1 MPCNDRVF
9 ALASFGI
16 QPGVNVASKLIGHQV
31 EKNRPLTNDFLGSL
45 SILSL
50 FPLAGVTMWPVSTRF
65 RFTLGS
71 PSALSGACLFVADTD
86 ALEAGGPK

>member
-1 MPCNDRVF
+1 MPCNDRIFV
-9 ALASFGI
+9 LAFFGT
-16 QPGVNVASKLIGHQV
+16 QPGASVASKLGTPDQ
-31 EKNRPLTNDFLGSL
+31 ENKPLTNDFLGSI
-45 SILSL
+45 SILSF
-50 FPLAGVTMWPVSTRF
+50 FPLDGVTMWLVSTRF

>member
-1 MPCNDRVF
+1 MSSRN
-9 ALASFGI
+9 S
-16 QPGVNVASKLIGHQV
+16 GHQDR
-31 EKNRPLTNDFLGSL
+31 ENGPLTSDFLGSL

-71 PSALSGACLFVADTD
+71 PSALSGACLFVADAD
-86 ALEAGGPK
+86 VLDAGGPK

>member
-1 MPCNDRVF
+1 MQ
-9 ALASFGI
+9 ASCRNSGNQI
-16 QPGVNVASKLIGHQV
+16 
-31 EKNRPLTNDFLGSL
+31 EKMGPLTNDFLGSL

-50 FPLAGVTMWPVSTRF
+50 FPLAGVIMCPVSTRF

-86 ALEAGGPK
+86 VLEVGGPK

>member
-1 MPCNDRVF
+1 MPCTDKVF
-9 ALASFGI
+9 VLASFGI
-16 QPGVNVASKLIGHQV
+16 QPGASVASKLGTPDR
-31 EKNRPLTNDFLGSL
+31 ENRPLTNDFLGSL

-50 FPLAGVTMWPVSTRF
+50 FPLAGATMWPLSTRF

-86 ALEAGGPK
+86 VLEAGGPK

>member
-1 MPCNDRVF
+1 V
-9 ALASFGI
+9 LASFGI
-16 QPGVNVASKLIGHQV
+16 QPGASVASKLGTPDQENV
-31 EKNRPLTNDFLGSL
+31 SLTNDFLGSL

-50 FPLAGVTMWPVSTRF
+50 FPLAGVTMWPASTRF

-86 ALEAGGPK
+86 ELEAGGPK